1 MNPRTVRKLWSWPW
15 FALVAT
21 ALVGGAVF
29 AAEERPPTPARR
41 VRVLERVATAAQ
53 PKGVT
58 VSPDGKTLVVTNF
71 GRRTDKNIYFYDA
84 ETLELTAQIDLESA
98 NVVESVWAPDG
109 NTVYVSD
116 FRNNQVMFI
125 DPATHEIRQKVDVE
139 SEPKILVLTPDGS
152 KLFASCWAHGYVS
165 AVDTA
170 TGEVLGKVRVGTQ
183 PRGMAVSP
191 DGTKLYV
198 GNHGSHDL
206 HEIDIA
212 TLTVTRQADLVARS
226 FPRHMLINRA
236 GDRLYISSIGKR
248 AIYVVSTD
256 TLEIVDRI
264 GVGECPKTIV
274 FSPDEKWLYA
284 ADYCSHEVSVVDL
297 ETLGARQVAIPDI
310 NQPSGLAINADG
322 TRLWVTGWSSAEL
335 VALEIY
341 DPE

>member
-1 MNPRTVRKLWSWPW
+1 MMPRPLRSLRLWA
-15 FALVAT
+15 ALAVVVAFT
-21 ALVGGAVF
+21 SAVV
-29 AAEERPPTPARR
+29 ADQDRPAPARR
-41 VRVLERVATAAQ
+41 LRVLARVPTASQ

-58 VSPDGKTLVVTNF
+58 VSPDGKTLLVTNF
-71 GRRTDKNIYFYDA
+71 GRRTNKNIYFYDA
-84 ETLELTAQIDLESA
+84 ETLELQAQIDLESA

-116 FRNNQVMFI
+116 FRNGEVLFI
-125 DPATHEIRQKVDVE
+125 DPATHEIRQKVAVD
-139 SEPKILVLTPDGS
+139 SEPKVLVLNPDGS
-152 KLFASCWAHGYVS
+152 KLFASCWAHGKVS

-170 TGEVLGKVRVGTQ
+170 TGELLGNVSVGTQ

-198 GNHGSHDL
+198 GNHGSHDI

-212 TLTVTRQADLVARS
+212 TLTVLRHADLIDRS

-236 GDRLYISSIGKR
+236 GDRLYVSSIGKR
-248 AIYVVSTD
+248 AIYVVSTES
-256 TLEIVDRI
+256 LEIVDVIR
-264 GVGECPKTIV
+264 VGECPKSIV
-274 FSPDEKWLYA
+274 FSPDQNWLYA

-297 ETLGARQVAIPDI
+297 GTLGSRQVPIADI
-310 NQPSGLAINADG
+310 KQPSGLAINADG

>member
-1 MNPRTVRKLWSWPW
+1 MTPRPLRSFRCWAAVVVVVA
-15 FALVAT
+15 FAS
-21 ALVGGAVF
+21 AVF
-29 AAEERPPTPARR
+29 AGEDRPAPARR
-41 VRVLERVATAAQ
+41 LRVLARVPTASQ

-58 VSPDGKTLVVTNF
+58 VSPDGKTLLVTNF
-71 GRRTDKNIYFYDA
+71 GRRTHKNIYFYDSA
-84 ETLELTAQIDLESA
+84 TLELQAQIDLESA

-116 FRNNQVMFI
+116 FRNDEVLFI
-125 DPATHEIRQKVDVE
+125 DPATHEVRKKVAVE
-139 SEPKILVLTPDGS
+139 SEPKVLVLTPDGS
-152 KLFASCWAHGYVS
+152 KLFASCWAHGKVS

-170 TGEVLGKVRVGTQ
+170 TGELLGNISVGTQ

-198 GNHGSHDL
+198 ANHGSHDL
-206 HEIDIA
+206 HEVDIA
-212 TLTVTRQADLVARS
+212 TLTVLRQAELINRS

-248 AIYVVSTD
+248 AIYVVSTESLAILD
-256 TLEIVDRI
+256 VIR
-264 GVGECPKTIV
+264 VGECPKSIV

-284 ADYCSHEVSVVDL
+284 ADYCSQEVSVVDL
-297 ETLGARQVAIPDI
+297 ATLGSRQEPIARIE
-310 NQPSGLAINADG
+310 QPSGLAISADG
-322 TRLWVTGWSSAEL
+322 TRLWVTGWSSSEL